1 MAENTQ
7 RSRGRPGNYKFDR
20 GGTPAEMGPY
30 VGIVVNNVDA
40 VRAGRLQVYIEEFGA
55 TNADGSPN
63 LTDTTLWRTVSY
75 CPPFY
80 GATPLAGTSAGVG
93 TYPGNRNS
101 YGMWFTPPDLGVR
114 VVCFF
119 IGGDPSQGIY
129 VGCLPEAGINHMIPA
144 IGSSNK
150 YVAGNKTQQN
160 YFVDSPLLPVTEI
173 NQQNSAINENPKF
186 YDQPKPVQSVVA
198 GILFQQGLNKDPVRG
213 PIRSNSQ
220 RESPSTVYGIS
231 TPGKAIYQGGLD
243 PKTIR
248 SKLEKGEVKPQD
260 IQVIGRMGG
269 HTFVMDDGD
278 LEGTDT
284 LIRIRTAKGHQI
296 TMSDDGD
303 CFYITH
309 ANGQTWMEFGKQGT
323 VDVYS
328 TNSINLRTEGTLNL
342 HADKNI
348 NMYAGGTIKMKA
360 KEKMFVESGKTM
372 ILSSQ
377 DKLLV
382 SGTKYVG
389 VKSDGTL
396 GIKSKVGGWEATAA
410 LNFKGKVI
418 NLNGAPTPPV
428 PDVPALPDYKLA
440 DTKFE
445 KSQGWIV
452 DPGALETIVTRAPT
466 HEPYPYHGKGVN
478 NKADLNATSA
488 SQNPVAN
495 ATSAGATTATS
506 VVQSATS
513 TVSSL
518 LPNQTDLQT
527 KVANK
532 VLEASKA
539 PLTKAIGVEN
549 FVSEIPASLNI
560 GEEAK
565 QIYDISQRLSS
576 TSTGSDSTTST
587 GTIDLAGQQAAVRA
601 VEQKRQI
608 YEVAKAE
615 YGITSPQAQEAF
627 AEYKAALANLDKF

>member
-20 GGTPAEMGPY
+20 GGAPAEMGPY
-30 VGIVVNNVDA
+30 VGIVTNNVDV

-55 TNADGSPN
+55 TNSDGSPN
-63 LTDTTLWRTVSY
+63 LTDPTLWRTVSY

-80 GATPLAGTSAGVG
+80 GATPINVGSTSAGVG

-129 VGCLPEAGINHMIPA
+129 VGCLPETGINHMIPA

-160 YFVDSPLLPVTEI
+160 YFVNTPLLPVTEI
-173 NQQNSAINENPKF
+173 NQLNEAINENPRF

-198 GILFQQGLNKDPVRG
+198 GILFQQGLNNDPIRG

-248 SKLEKGEVKPQD
+248 AKLEKGEVTPQE
-260 IQVIGRMGG
+260 IAVIGRMGG

-278 LEGTDT
+278 LSGTDT
-284 LIRIRTAKGHQI
+284 LVRIRTAKGHQI

-323 VDVYS
+323 VDVFS
-328 TNSINLRTEGTLNL
+328 TNSINLRTKGTLNL

-348 NMYAGGTIKMKA
+348 NMYAGGTIKIKA
-360 KEKMFVESGKTM
+360 QEKMFLESGKTM
-372 ILSSQ
+372 VVSSLDKLVLSS
-377 DKLLV
+377 
-382 SGTKYVG
+382 TKFLG
-389 VKSDGTL
+389 IRSDGTL
-396 GIKSKVGGWEATAA
+396 GIKSKMGGWEATSA
-410 LNFKGKVI
+410 LNFKAKVI

-428 PDVPALPDYKLA
+428 PEIPPLPNYKLS
-440 DTKFE
+440 DTKFD
-445 KSQGWIV
+445 STTGWTV
-452 DPGALETIVTRAPT
+452 TPGTLETIVTRAPT
-466 HEPYPYHGKGVN
+466 HEPYPYHSKGVN
-478 NKADLNATSA
+478 NKTDLNSTPTVQDPTPSSTVATTNTTQSNLQTRA
-488 SQNPVAN
+488 AN
-495 ATSAGATTATS
+495 AAAT
-506 VVQSATS
+506 
-513 TVSSL
+513 
-518 LPNQTDLQT
+518 
-527 KVANK
+527 
-532 VLEASKA
+532 VLRA
-539 PLTKAIGVEN
+539 PLEDPIDAEDYISEPPADIG
-549 FVSEIPASLNI
+549 I
-560 GEEAK
+560 GED
-565 QIYDISQRLSS
+565 Q
-576 TSTGSDSTTST
+576 
-587 GTIDLAGQQAAVRA
+587 
-601 VEQKRQI
+601 
-608 YEVAKAE
+608 
-615 YGITSPQAQEAF
+615 
-627 AEYKAALANLDKF
+627 